1 MFFCADD
8 FSQPGKLVNALSE
21 TSYHFFSR
29 YWTLGIALRYILEAL
44 RKQPNSNMYLF
55 GVASLERFKTKYGV
69 ALLHSQN
76 SNMFLLC
83 YSLCGKYFLGCPFIY
98 MWPSFFLFWFVL
110 FVKNTL
116 TCTFGYHHV
125 CPSVFLMITQSQHSA
140 ETLVPAKD
148 QLCLSEPL
156 MLYIFFL

>member
-1 MFFCADD
+1 
-8 FSQPGKLVNALSE
+8 
-21 TSYHFFSR
+21 
-29 YWTLGIALRYILEAL
+29 
-44 RKQPNSNMYLF
+44 MYLF

-98 MWPSFFLFWFVL
+98 MWPSFFLVW

-156 MLYIFFL
+156 MLYIFFLQVGLKIVKFLSISDHFTHFKKKSPVAQEIFVLCIQPTPP

>member
-76 SNMFLLC
+76 SNM
-83 YSLCGKYFLGCPFIY
+83 
-98 MWPSFFLFWFVL
+98 
-110 FVKNTL
+110 
-116 TCTFGYHHV
+116 TF
-125 CPSVFLMITQSQHSA
+125 
-140 ETLVPAKD
+140 
-148 QLCLSEPL
+148 SE
-156 MLYIFFL
+156 F